1 MNPVVNIS
9 TLSELHALTGLSE
22 PAHPLI
28 GMYMLRELPQVSMDH
43 AMDMAMKLSLYTVM
57 YKEGVEGS
65 IGYGRSQ
72 YDYENGTLIFTAP
85 GQELRFEGKRHA
97 KDSDSWML
105 LFHPDLLAGTDVG
118 RRMDEY
124 TYFGYDVTEAL
135 HLSTAEQ
142 AQALDIGKRIEA
154 EYSQKLDA
162 HSHKLILN
170 NLELL
175 LNQCMRFYDRQ
186 FFQRTAMHSGTLER
200 FNTALGAYL
209 TSGRALLEGLP
220 RVDWIAQEL
229 CMSPN
234 YLSDLLRKETGLSA
248 QGHIH
253 QTLVDKAK
261 HALASSQE
269 SIGEI
274 AFGLG
279 FEQPQSF
286 TRLFKKHTGVT
297 PKTYRS
303 NIH

>member
-28 GMYMLRELPQVSMDH
+28 GMYVLRDLPQVSMDH
-43 AMDMAMKLSLYTVM
+43 AMGMAMNLSLYTIM
-57 YKEGVEGS
+57 YKEGLEGS

-85 GQELRFEGKRHA
+85 GQELRFEGNSHT
-97 KDSDSWML
+97 KDSASWML
-105 LFHPDLLAGTDVG
+105 LFHPDLLAGTDLG

-124 TYFGYDVTEAL
+124 TYFEYDVTEAL

-142 AQALDIGKRIEA
+142 AQALDIGMRIEA
-154 EYSQKLDA
+154 ECSQKLDA

-186 FFQRTAMHSGTLER
+186 FFQRTAMHSGTLDR
-200 FNTALGAYL
+200 FNKTLRAYL
-209 TSGRALLEGLP
+209 NSGHALLEGLP

-234 YLSDLLRKETGLSA
+234 YLSDLLRRETGLSA

-253 QTLVDKAK
+253 QQLVDNAK
-261 HALASSQE
+261 RALASSEE
-269 SIGEI
+269 SITEI

-279 FEQPQSF
+279 FEQPQSL

-297 PKTYRS
+297 PKDYRS
-303 NIH
+303 NLH